1 MRIGLSTAPLAFR
14 LRGAGGSA
22 VDNPTEQGFH
32 LRNPKTCPNK
42 PGHLSRGA
50 KLMGKLAKLKKK
62 NKVRSYVAGL
72 FDPQER
78 LAKLSLLG
86 DPLVELSRM
95 IGWEAF
101 RGDIDKARES
111 AREHASTRA
120 TA

>member
-1 MRIGLSTAPLAFR
+1 
-14 LRGAGGSA
+14 
-22 VDNPTEQGFH
+22 
-32 LRNPKTCPNK
+32 
-42 PGHLSRGA
+42 
-50 KLMGKLAKLKKK
+50 MGKLAKLKKK

-111 AREHASTRA
+111 AGEHARKSARA
-120 TA
+120 PLAPSRSMRC

>member
-1 MRIGLSTAPLAFR
+1 
-14 LRGAGGSA
+14 
-22 VDNPTEQGFH
+22 
-32 LRNPKTCPNK
+32 
-42 PGHLSRGA
+42 
-50 KLMGKLAKLKKK
+50 MGKLAKLKKK

-95 IGWEAF
+95 IDWEAF

-120 TA
+120 RAQERRWRQADRCGVDVQGSGTAAVEQFVG